1 MCFFNNG
8 GHPNGT
14 LKMMKGHRTFEQGK
28 IRNLLVKTT
37 QIKNQE
43 SKK

>member
-14 LKMMKGHRTFEQGK
+14 LEMMKGRRTFEQGK
-28 IRNLLVKTT
+28 IRKRLVKTT
-37 QIKNQE
+37 QIKSQG